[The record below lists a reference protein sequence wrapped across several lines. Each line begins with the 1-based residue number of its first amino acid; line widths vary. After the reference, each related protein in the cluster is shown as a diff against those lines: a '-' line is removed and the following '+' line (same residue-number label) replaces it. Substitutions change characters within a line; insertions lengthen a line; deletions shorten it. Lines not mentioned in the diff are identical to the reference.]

1 MRINMKTYNDI
12 LKKYYPGV
20 NTNAGSDY
28 NNIAWN
34 TLINTIPTKEEL
46 DALIL
51 EESALEDIHDNLKA
65 IASSASYLDLIKK
78 PAHAFS
84 AIASISGTSLIPYDN
99 TIPTITEG
107 TEIATVTITPLN
119 NTTSF
124 LIDASFNVESVTSA
138 RNLTATLWRGTTLIA
153 IASVYA
159 ATANQPYQISFN
171 VNDNHSVATASTYTV
186 RFGASSSA
194 TWRVNKNNATNGSFG
209 GAYLAKNGISVIE
222 LV

>member
-1 MRINMKTYNDI
+1 MKTYNDI

-20 NTNAGSDY
+20 NT
-28 NNIAWN
+28 IASNSSAYTEIVWN
-34 TLINTIPTKEEL
+34 TFIDTVPTKEEL

-51 EESALEDIHDNLKA
+51 NDSAQEDIHNNLKT
-65 IASSASYLDLIKK
+65 IAASGSYLDLLVK
-78 PAHAFS
+78 PSHSFS
-84 AIASISGTSLIPYDN
+84 TIASISGTSLIPYDN
-99 TIPTITEG
+99 TTPTITEG
-107 TEIATVTITPLN
+107 TEIASVTITPLN

-124 LIDASFNVESVTSA
+124 LISASFNVESVTSA

-153 IASVYA
+153 IATVYA
-159 ATANQPYQISFN
+159 ATANQPYQLTFN
-171 VNDNHSVATASTYTV
+171 VNDDHGIATASTYTV